1 MRNATVVL
9 LMLGLAWFAVELFE
23 PGLRCLYFCQPES
36 TFDGARRGASILVI
50 GFLSGAWGAFYAAL
64 MRKHSIYIPLLS
76 ALLASAAL
84 LALLTPSPRVFGVIG
99 GVAATGFSL
108 VRWDLLGFGLAGS
121 ASSGHGEGR
130 D

>member
-1 MRNATVVL
+1 MRSATVVL

-36 TFDGARRGASILVI
+36 ALDGARRGASIVAI
-50 GFLSGAWGAFYAAL
+50 GLLSGSWGAFYAAL
-64 MRKHSIYIPLLS
+64 TRKHAIYLPLLS
-76 ALLASAAL
+76 VLVASAVL

-99 GVAATGFSL
+99 GVAATGFSF
-108 VRWDLLGFGLAGS
+108 VRWDLLGLASG
-121 ASSGHGEGR
+121 AGGGHGERR